1 MDCRGKNCGKGY
13 FNFLLYSTISPVVH
27 SRAMI
32 ILLHFLPRLAYIVV
46 HHHYMWYNFS
56 LVIKLGHQWKI
67 MISCRHTSLLALLL
81 CCYIYSEMALFL
93 MALGHRIVEVA
104 AIIMTALLVF
114 YFFLF
119 PFIYVLDNHSY
130 WSCWE
135 SSNHPQITSS
145 HFQKWHKSHT
155 NMIDYRYTLLY
166 VYTSVY
172 TST

>member
-119 PFIYVLDNHSY
+119 PFIYVLNNHSY

>member
-1 MDCRGKNCGKGY
+1 MFTYRVCTYLKKFVFQQQTQSGLQRKNCGKGD

-104 AIIMTALLVF
+104 AMYYYDCPACVL
-114 YFFLF
+114 FLF
-119 PFIYVLDNHSY
+119 IPIHI
-130 WSCWE
+130 C
-135 SSNHPQITSS
+135 T
-145 HFQKWHKSHT
+145 
-155 NMIDYRYTLLY
+155 
-166 VYTSVY
+166 
-172 TST
+172 